1 MPGLR
6 NHRGGRSAG
15 SRDRFWDTRLVLS
28 IERLLRAVFGLPKR
42 VQVKQPL
49 PREVVV
55 LALDIIESDV
65 LSEISDE

>member
-1 MPGLR
+1 M
-6 NHRGGRSAG
+6 
-15 SRDRFWDTRLVLS
+15 VLS
-28 IERLLRAVFGLPKR
+28 IERLLRAVLGLPER

-55 LALDIIESDV
+55 LALEDIIESDV